1 MQSITMRKLL
11 IAIVAVLILL
21 VAVRAAFRLQPT
33 VYLMPTP
40 AVMSTGEIN
49 PFDLNPELKKSNEI
63 RLLFATNR
71 IPAGSKDNRT
81 YTILPGDKL
90 SMGIARMQIGGS
102 ETTWQ
107 QILNLSTSTETGSRP
122 ALKLNELQE
131 LAQYPLDGS
140 VPSSTSIRALAD
152 AVNRVLERSVDKN
165 ITIYVHGANT
175 NIYRACAQ
183 AAQYL
188 HFTGRNSVVLVF
200 LWPSAENLLGYGTDT
215 RHALKSAPAFA
226 RLLTLLAEHTDAHSI
241 NVLAYSAGAQIVSPA
256 MNILGRQMDKE
267 KRKGLRIGEVYYA
280 AADIGVGTFVRHLQ
294 SYIDIPR
301 TTTIAINMSDSVL
314 ALSARRNRES
324 RAGSPDSN
332 DLSPADDQWVR
343 RASMEPSLSIIG
355 VSAETVIGLS
365 TRSHDFWYSHP
376 WVSSD
381 VLTQFLFQIPP
392 RERGLV
398 ETTREDSLR
407 YWVFPPDYPERIIG
421 IVEGAV
427 AASRN

>member
-1 MQSITMRKLL
+1 MRKMI
-11 IAIVAVLILL
+11 IAIAAVLILA
-21 VAVRAAFRLQPT
+21 VAVREAFRLQPT

-63 RLLFATNR
+63 RILFATNR
-71 IPAGSKDNRT
+71 VPAGSKENRT
-81 YTILPGDKL
+81 YTVFPADKL
-90 SMGIARMQIGGS
+90 SLGIAHMQIGKN
-102 ETTWQ
+102 EAPWQ
-107 QILNLSTSTETGSRP
+107 QILNLSTSGNEEDRP

-131 LAQYPLDGS
+131 LAQYPLDDS
-140 VPSSTSIRALAD
+140 IPSSSSTRALAD
-152 AVNRVLERSVDKN
+152 AVNRVLEQSADKN

-183 AAQYL
+183 AAQYH
-188 HFTGRNSVVLVF
+188 HFTGRNSTVLVF
-200 LWPSAENLLGYGTDT
+200 LWPSAENLLGYGSDT

-226 RLLTLLAEHTDAHSI
+226 RLLTLLAEHTDVRNV

-256 MNILGRQMDKE
+256 LDLLGRQTDK
-267 KRKGLRIGEVYYA
+267 KKGNELWVGEVYYA
-280 AADIGVGTFVRHLQ
+280 AADIGFGTFVRHLQ
-294 SYIDIPR
+294 SYVDIPR
-301 TTTIAINMSDSVL
+301 TTTLAINMSDSVL

-343 RASMEPSLSIIG
+343 RASMKPDLSIVK
-355 VSAETVIGLS
+355 VSAETVSGLR

-392 RERGLV
+392 RERGLI
-398 ETTREDSLR
+398 ETTRDDSLR

-421 IVEGAV
+421 IAQGAV
-427 AASRN
+427 AARRD